1 MGSSK
6 MLPFRTHACNI
17 FLSGLCI
24 KWNTLPHKTP
34 LGDSLKHIYNKT
46 FHLYGLGLEGLFSA
60 FIRLRTQ
67 NGVNVYKKITYF
79 QCYQCEPEEM
89 PFVFK
94 RKLICMFK
102 PVFIGILF

>member
-24 KWNTLPHKTP
+24 KWNTLLHNTP

-46 FHLYGLGLEGLFSA
+46 FHLYGLGLEGLFSVLYCYVLKTGLM
-60 FIRLRTQ
+60 FT
-67 NGVNVYKKITYF
+67 KK
-79 QCYQCEPEEM
+79 
-89 PFVFK
+89 
-94 RKLICMFK
+94 
-102 PVFIGILF
+102 